1 MLIVINFFLSFQAFC
16 WIMTVGVILSGLKI
30 FISIQEIWQTL
41 QEKQLDAGW
50 KTMICWGALL
60 SNLIILSVLAMFFL
74 FLLLPELI

>member
-1 MLIVINFFLSFQAFC
+1 MLIVINFLLSFQAFC

-41 QEKQLDAGW
+41 REKQLDAGW
-50 KTMICWGALL
+50 KTMICWGTLL
-60 SNLIILSVLAMFFL
+60 SNLIILSVLAVFFL